1 MAVLPEIDLPV
12 ATAIGV
18 LFQFLGGAI
27 FLGIAENIFVSGL
40 RNGVHE
46 HAPHIDATTIYRAG
60 AAGVDKVVSAA
71 DLPGVIL
78 AYNQAITAVFYL
90 GLAGGAAAF
99 LFSFGM
105 KWKSVKGKQVTSA
118 A

>member
-1 MAVLPEIDLPV
+1 MATLPEIDLPT

-27 FLGIAENIFVSGL
+27 FLGIAENIFVSSL
-40 RNGVHE
+40 RDAIGTY
-46 HAPHIDATTIYRAG
+46 APNIDSETIVRAG
-60 AAGVDKVVSAA
+60 AIGLHKVVSEA
-71 DLPGVIL
+71 DMPRVVLAFNDGIL
-78 AYNQAITAVFYL
+78 AVFYL
-90 GLAGGAAAF
+90 GVAGGSLAL

-105 KWKSVKGKQVTSA
+105 EWRSVKRKQVVSA